1 MVDKSSSESSG
12 LTLFAAEL
20 AAVRASAG
28 FSQGELAAQI
38 SYSESMVSLVETARR
53 VPSLDFA
60 QRCDKALGT
69 PGTFARLQQHARL
82 TPLPA
87 WFRPWAEIEAVAA
100 QLRLSEHSAV
110 PGLLQTEDY
119 ARAVLAQRPA
129 ITADVLADAVAAR
142 MARQAVLTR
151 AGKPPLIWIVMDESV
166 LHRTVGSAKIMHEQL
181 LYLAHMAELPNIT
194 VQVVPFGTGWHCGLS
209 GSFAIADVDNAGEI
223 AFLDTVTGGYIVER
237 PSDVGQVVLR
247 FNTLRAEALP
257 RRATSERIM
266 KRAEDFGSD

>member
-1 MVDKSSSESSG
+1 VSKEKSDGSG
-12 LTLFAAEL
+12 LSLFAAEL
-20 AAVRASAG
+20 AATRAKAG
-28 FSQGELAAQI
+28 LSQGELAGQI
-38 SYSESMVSLVETARR
+38 NYSESMVSLVETARR

-87 WFRPWAEIEAVAA
+87 WFRPWAETEAVAA

-110 PGLLQTEDY
+110 PGLLQTEGY

-129 ITADVLADAVAAR
+129 ITEDVLADEVAAR

-151 AGKPPLIWIVMDESV
+151 SGKPPLLWIVIDESV
-166 LHRTVGSAKIMHEQL
+166 VHRTVGSDKIMHEQL
-181 LYLAHMAELPNIT
+181 LYLAHMAEQPNIT
-194 VQVVPFGTGWHCGLS
+194 VQIVPIGTGWHCGLS

-223 AFLDTVTGGYIVER
+223 AFLDTVTGGYIVEK
-237 PSDVGQVVLR
+237 PSDVRQVVLR
-247 FNTLRAEALP
+247 FDTLRAEALT
-257 RRATSERIM
+257 RKASTELIM